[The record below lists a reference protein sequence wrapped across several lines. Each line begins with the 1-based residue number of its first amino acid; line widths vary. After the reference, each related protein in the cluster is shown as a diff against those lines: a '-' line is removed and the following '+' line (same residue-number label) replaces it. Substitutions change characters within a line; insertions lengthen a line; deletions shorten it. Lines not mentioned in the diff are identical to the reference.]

1 MIKSAINGY
10 ISSAIIYK
18 RPFYGYGKM
27 NGYERL
33 NDILV
38 NLFRDILYLEEE
50 AMKRSGYK
58 DLSMNDWHIIDA
70 IGDAE
75 PKTMS
80 EIASE
85 LSITVGSLSISM
97 NGLYKKGFVERKRGE
112 KDRRRV
118 YISLTEKG
126 DQAFK
131 AHRKFHRDM
140 IEAVREDQSD
150 SEYKALVSSLTKLAD
165 FFRSF
170 GQVKKDDPSARDKA
184 GEEEEKTAE

>member
-1 MIKSAINGY
+1 
-10 ISSAIIYK
+10 
-18 RPFYGYGKM
+18 M

-50 AMKRSGYK
+50 AMKRTGYK

-70 IGDAE
+70 IGDGE

-80 EIASE
+80 EIAAE
-85 LSITVGSLSISM
+85 LSITGGSLSISM
-97 NGLYKKGFVERKRGE
+97 NGLYKKGFVERSRSE
-112 KDRRRV
+112 RDRRRV

-126 DQAFK
+126 MKAYE
-131 AHRKFHRDM
+131 AHRKFHKDM
-140 IEAVREDQSD
+140 IDAVINDQTEE
-150 SEYKALVSSLTKLAD
+150 EYKALIQSLTKLAD

-170 GQVKKDDPSARDKA
+170 GEAK
-184 GEEEEKTAE
+184 